1 MIILELRKIFR
12 KQHLFSFFTVMF
24 ITACIYQVILGY
36 DTTNVIRNSEKYY
49 TSFFKKYEGKI
60 TTEKKQQIKKEYRKI
75 ETDSGNTL
83 SNKQKKQA
91 FESFYHIYLY
101 ETDSGSGYITDT
113 RGWETILCH
122 DGINYFMVIVVILLG
137 IISFS
142 TEYEND
148 MEIMIISSCG
158 RNRVTIC
165 KLLIGIIG
173 GVITSLL
180 FQMISVIY
188 LSASVGLKN
197 GSYPLN
203 TIEFFENSKYT
214 ISLIQALL
222 IKVGL
227 NVLGNIMLVCVVMFF
242 AVLIKK
248 REISIVLSLL
258 YVILPV
264 MIFSKS
270 SAMYRIPCA
279 AALLSGSGFFWPD
292 MYSNDIIDNNLTRI
306 KTFEALDKKY
316 FAGILL
322 VSCFVIVI
330 LLLIIFL
337 KFSHYHL
344 KKRFLTGII
353 ICLILTG
360 CSKNSAGGDV
370 VIDGTLNGQISLS
383 KDEYV
388 YYIDQNED
396 VVYRKDNSNNT
407 VAVTRN
413 VFPLSGRI
421 TNIYLSEDKCYY
433 LLENDRN
440 VGISV
445 YSVDLNSFKNE
456 LVYSSGGDNTE
467 DFYGLADKESSD
479 ASEILENIATV
490 KWFFVTDKYVYYQK
504 ESVIYKCPITGRK
517 QYVIDENVS
526 DGEIRYS
533 NGILYYKDAYGEQ
546 ENYDEHAD

>member
-1 MIILELRKIFR
+1 MIILELRKAFI
-12 KQHLFSFFTVMF
+12 KQHFFSFFTVMF
-24 ITACIYQVILGY
+24 IIACIYQVILGY

-49 TSFFKKYEGKI
+49 ISFFEKYEGKI

-101 ETDSGSGYITDT
+101 EIESGSGYITDT

-137 IISFS
+137 IILFS
-142 TEYEND
+142 TEHEND

-203 TIEFFENSKYT
+203 TIEFFKNSKYT

-270 SAMYRIPCA
+270 SAMYKIPCA

-322 VSCFVIVI
+322 VSCFVIVL

-396 VVYRKDNSNNT
+396 IVYREDNSNNT

-421 TNIYLSEDKCYY
+421 TNIYLSEDMCYY

-440 VGISV
+440 AGISV

-504 ESVIYKCPITGRK
+504 ESVIYKCPITGKK

-546 ENYDEHAD
+546 ENYNEHTD

>member
-12 KQHLFSFFTVMF
+12 KQHLFSFFRVMF

-60 TTEKKQQIKKEYRKI
+60 TTEKTQQIKKEYRKI

-421 TNIYLSEDKCYY
+421 TNIYLSEGKCYY

-526 DGEIRYS
+526 EGEIRYS

>member
-60 TTEKKQQIKKEYRKI
+60 TTEKTQQIKKEYRKI

-242 AVLIKK
+242 DVLIKK

-279 AALLSGSGFFWPD
+279 AALLSGSGFF
-292 MYSNDIIDNNLTRI
+292 
-306 KTFEALDKKY
+306 
-316 FAGILL
+316 
-322 VSCFVIVI
+322 
-330 LLLIIFL
+330 L
-337 KFSHYHL
+337 K
-344 KKRFLTGII
+344 
-353 ICLILTG
+353 
-360 CSKNSAGGDV
+360 
-370 VIDGTLNGQISLS
+370 
-383 KDEYV
+383 
-388 YYIDQNED
+388 
-396 VVYRKDNSNNT
+396 
-407 VAVTRN
+407 
-413 VFPLSGRI
+413 
-421 TNIYLSEDKCYY
+421 
-433 LLENDRN
+433 
-440 VGISV
+440 
-445 YSVDLNSFKNE
+445 
-456 LVYSSGGDNTE
+456 
-467 DFYGLADKESSD
+467 
-479 ASEILENIATV
+479 
-490 KWFFVTDKYVYYQK
+490 
-504 ESVIYKCPITGRK
+504 
-517 QYVIDENVS
+517 
-526 DGEIRYS
+526 
-533 NGILYYKDAYGEQ
+533 
-546 ENYDEHAD
+546 

>member
-1 MIILELRKIFR
+1 M
-12 KQHLFSFFTVMF
+12 
-24 ITACIYQVILGY
+24 
-36 DTTNVIRNSEKYY
+36 
-49 TSFFKKYEGKI
+49 
-60 TTEKKQQIKKEYRKI
+60 
-75 ETDSGNTL
+75 
-83 SNKQKKQA
+83 
-91 FESFYHIYLY
+91 
-101 ETDSGSGYITDT
+101 
-113 RGWETILCH
+113 
-122 DGINYFMVIVVILLG
+122 
-137 IISFS
+137 
-142 TEYEND
+142 
-148 MEIMIISSCG
+148 
-158 RNRVTIC
+158 
-165 KLLIGIIG
+165 
-173 GVITSLL
+173 
-180 FQMISVIY
+180 
-188 LSASVGLKN
+188 
-197 GSYPLN
+197 
-203 TIEFFENSKYT
+203 
-214 ISLIQALL
+214 
-222 IKVGL
+222 
-227 NVLGNIMLVCVVMFF
+227 
-242 AVLIKK
+242 
-248 REISIVLSLL
+248 IVL
-258 YVILPV
+258 
-264 MIFSKS
+264 
-270 SAMYRIPCA
+270 
-279 AALLSGSGFFWPD
+279 
-292 MYSNDIIDNNLTRI
+292 
-306 KTFEALDKKY
+306 
-316 FAGILL
+316 
-322 VSCFVIVI
+322 

-526 DGEIRYS
+526 EVENFISVADTFGLLKNRSILLLFMGIFFIVGVDVATNFISSKLMAVRFGWSDEQMKFAPQVYFLCRTFGALLGAFLLTRISGIKYFKVNIIACILSFLILIFVDCALVNLVCIGCVGFFASSVFPIIYSMALQVRPDKANQISGLMITAIAGGGVVTPVIGFAIGEVGIIGGAVVTLFCVCYLAYCAFGIRTVD
-533 NGILYYKDAYGEQ
+533 N
-546 ENYDEHAD
+546 

>member
-60 TTEKKQQIKKEYRKI
+60 TTEKTQQIKKEYRKI

-137 IISFS
+137 IILFS

-270 SAMYRIPCA
+270 SAMYRIPCT

-316 FAGILL
+316 FAEILL

-344 KKRFLTGII
+344 KKIFLTGII

-388 YYIDQNED
+388 YYIDQYED

-440 VGISV
+440 AGISV

>member
-1 MIILELRKIFR
+1 M
-12 KQHLFSFFTVMF
+12 
-24 ITACIYQVILGY
+24 
-36 DTTNVIRNSEKYY
+36 
-49 TSFFKKYEGKI
+49 
-60 TTEKKQQIKKEYRKI
+60 
-75 ETDSGNTL
+75 
-83 SNKQKKQA
+83 
-91 FESFYHIYLY
+91 
-101 ETDSGSGYITDT
+101 
-113 RGWETILCH
+113 
-122 DGINYFMVIVVILLG
+122 
-137 IISFS
+137 
-142 TEYEND
+142 
-148 MEIMIISSCG
+148 
-158 RNRVTIC
+158 
-165 KLLIGIIG
+165 
-173 GVITSLL
+173 
-180 FQMISVIY
+180 
-188 LSASVGLKN
+188 
-197 GSYPLN
+197 
-203 TIEFFENSKYT
+203 
-214 ISLIQALL
+214 
-222 IKVGL
+222 
-227 NVLGNIMLVCVVMFF
+227 
-242 AVLIKK
+242 
-248 REISIVLSLL
+248 IVL
-258 YVILPV
+258 
-264 MIFSKS
+264 
-270 SAMYRIPCA
+270 
-279 AALLSGSGFFWPD
+279 
-292 MYSNDIIDNNLTRI
+292 
-306 KTFEALDKKY
+306 
-316 FAGILL
+316 
-322 VSCFVIVI
+322 

-360 CSKNSAGGDV
+360 CSKNSTGGDV

-396 VVYRKDNSNNT
+396 IVYREDNSNNT

-421 TNIYLSEDKCYY
+421 TNIYLSEDMCYY

-440 VGISV
+440 AGISV

-504 ESVIYKCPITGRK
+504 ESVIYKCPITGKK

-546 ENYDEHAD
+546 ENYNEHTD

>member
-1 MIILELRKIFR
+1 M
-12 KQHLFSFFTVMF
+12 
-24 ITACIYQVILGY
+24 
-36 DTTNVIRNSEKYY
+36 
-49 TSFFKKYEGKI
+49 
-60 TTEKKQQIKKEYRKI
+60 
-75 ETDSGNTL
+75 
-83 SNKQKKQA
+83 
-91 FESFYHIYLY
+91 
-101 ETDSGSGYITDT
+101 
-113 RGWETILCH
+113 
-122 DGINYFMVIVVILLG
+122 
-137 IISFS
+137 
-142 TEYEND
+142 
-148 MEIMIISSCG
+148 
-158 RNRVTIC
+158 
-165 KLLIGIIG
+165 
-173 GVITSLL
+173 
-180 FQMISVIY
+180 
-188 LSASVGLKN
+188 
-197 GSYPLN
+197 
-203 TIEFFENSKYT
+203 
-214 ISLIQALL
+214 
-222 IKVGL
+222 
-227 NVLGNIMLVCVVMFF
+227 
-242 AVLIKK
+242 
-248 REISIVLSLL
+248 IVL
-258 YVILPV
+258 
-264 MIFSKS
+264 
-270 SAMYRIPCA
+270 
-279 AALLSGSGFFWPD
+279 
-292 MYSNDIIDNNLTRI
+292 
-306 KTFEALDKKY
+306 
-316 FAGILL
+316 
-322 VSCFVIVI
+322 

-360 CSKNSAGGDV
+360 CSKNSASGDV
-370 VIDGTLNGQISLS
+370 VIDGTLNEQISLS

-396 VVYRKDNSNNT
+396 VVYREDNSNNT

-421 TNIYLSEDKCYY
+421 TNIYLSEDLCYY

-440 VGISV
+440 AGISV

-546 ENYDEHAD
+546 ENYNEHTD

>member
-1 MIILELRKIFR
+1 MIILELRKAFI
-12 KQHLFSFFTVMF
+12 KQHFFSFFTIMF
-24 ITACIYQVILGY
+24 IIACIYQVILGY

-49 TSFFKKYEGKI
+49 ISFFEKYEGKI
-60 TTEKKQQIKKEYRKI
+60 TIEKTQQIKKEYRKI

-101 ETDSGSGYITDT
+101 EIESGSGYITDT

-137 IISFS
+137 IILFS
-142 TEYEND
+142 TEHEND

-306 KTFEALDKKY
+306 KTFEAVDKKY

-330 LLLIIFL
+330 LLFTIFL

-526 DGEIRYS
+526 EGEIRYS

>member
-1 MIILELRKIFR
+1 MIILELRKAFI
-12 KQHLFSFFTVMF
+12 KQHFFSFFTVMF
-24 ITACIYQVILGY
+24 IIACIYQVILGY

-49 TSFFKKYEGKI
+49 ISFFEKYEGKI

-101 ETDSGSGYITDT
+101 EIESGSGYITDT

-137 IISFS
+137 IILFS
-142 TEYEND
+142 TEHEND

-270 SAMYRIPCA
+270 SAMYKIPCA

-316 FAGILL
+316 FAEILL

-344 KKRFLTGII
+344 KKRFLAGII

-504 ESVIYKCPITGRK
+504 GSVIYKCPITGKK

-546 ENYDEHAD
+546 ENYNEHTD

>member
-60 TTEKKQQIKKEYRKI
+60 TTEKTQQIKKEYRKI

-407 VAVTRN
+407 VAVIRN

>member
-1 MIILELRKIFR
+1 MIILELRKAFI
-12 KQHLFSFFTVMF
+12 KQHFFSFFTVMF
-24 ITACIYQVILGY
+24 IIACIYQVILGY

-49 TSFFKKYEGKI
+49 ISFFEKYEGKI
-60 TTEKKQQIKKEYRKI
+60 TIEKTQQIKKEYRKI

-101 ETDSGSGYITDT
+101 EIESGSGYITDT

-137 IISFS
+137 IILFS
-142 TEYEND
+142 TEHEND

-158 RNRVTIC
+158 RNRVTIY

-306 KTFEALDKKY
+306 KTFEAVDKKY

-330 LLLIIFL
+330 LLFTIFL

-421 TNIYLSEDKCYY
+421 TNIYFSEDKCYY

-456 LVYSSGGDNTE
+456 LIYSSGGDNTE

>member
-49 TSFFKKYEGKI
+49 TFFFKKYEGKI
-60 TTEKKQQIKKEYRKI
+60 TTEKTQQIKKEYRKI

-242 AVLIKK
+242 DVLIKK

-546 ENYDEHAD
+546 ENYAD

>member
-24 ITACIYQVILGY
+24 ITAFIYQVILGY

-60 TTEKKQQIKKEYRKI
+60 TTEKTQQIKKEYRKI

>member
-60 TTEKKQQIKKEYRKI
+60 TTEKTQQIKKEYRKI

-242 AVLIKK
+242 DVLIKK

-413 VFPLSGRI
+413 VFPLSGMI

-546 ENYDEHAD
+546 ENYAD

>member
-60 TTEKKQQIKKEYRKI
+60 TTEKTQQIKKEYRKI

-330 LLLIIFL
+330 LLFIIFL

>member
-1 MIILELRKIFR
+1 MIILELRKAFI
-12 KQHLFSFFTVMF
+12 KQHFFSFFTVMF
-24 ITACIYQVILGY
+24 IIACIYQVILGY

-49 TSFFKKYEGKI
+49 ISFFEKYEGKI
-60 TTEKKQQIKKEYRKI
+60 TTEKTQQIKKEYRKI

-101 ETDSGSGYITDT
+101 EIESGSGYITDT

-137 IISFS
+137 IILFS
-142 TEYEND
+142 TEHEND

-322 VSCFVIVI
+322 VSCFVIVL

-490 KWFFVTDKYVYYQK
+490 KWFFVTDKYVYYQN

>member
-60 TTEKKQQIKKEYRKI
+60 TTEKTQQIKKEYRKI

-137 IISFS
+137 IILFS

-316 FAGILL
+316 FAEILL

-440 VGISV
+440 AGISV

-504 ESVIYKCPITGRK
+504 ESVIYKYPITGRK

>member
-1 MIILELRKIFR
+1 MIILELRKIFI

-24 ITACIYQVILGY
+24 IIACIYQMILGY

-49 TSFFKKYEGKI
+49 TSFFEKYDGKI
-60 TTEKKQQIKKEYRKI
+60 TTEKTQQIKNEYRKI
-75 ETDSGNTL
+75 ETDLGNTL

-137 IISFS
+137 IILFS

-148 MEIMIISSCG
+148 METMIISSCG

-165 KLLIGIIG
+165 KILIGIIG

-180 FQMISVIY
+180 FQMISVVY

-214 ISLIQALL
+214 ITLIQALL
-222 IKVGL
+222 IKFGL
-227 NVLGNIMLVCVVMFF
+227 NVLGNILLVCVVMFL

-248 REISIVLSLL
+248 KEISIVLSLL

-264 MIFSKS
+264 MIFSKG

-279 AALLSGSGFFWPD
+279 AALLSGSGFIWPD
-292 MYSNDIIDNNLTRI
+292 MYSNDIIDNNLKMI
-306 KTFEALDKKY
+306 KSFEALDKKS
-316 FAGILL
+316 FAGILF
-322 VSCFVIVI
+322 VSLLVIVI
-330 LLLIIFL
+330 LLIIIFL
-337 KFSHYHL
+337 KFSHYHFR
-344 KKRFLTGII
+344 KRFLTGII
-353 ICLILTG
+353 MCLILTG
-360 CSKNSAGGDV
+360 CCKNTASGDV
-370 VIDGTLNGQISLS
+370 IIDGTLNGQINLS
-383 KDEYV
+383 KNEYV
-388 YYIDQNED
+388 YYIDQNEN
-396 VVYRKDNSNNT
+396 VVYREDGSNNT

-504 ESVIYKCPITGRK
+504 DSVIYKCPITGRK

>member
-60 TTEKKQQIKKEYRKI
+60 TTEKTQQIKKEYRKI

-242 AVLIKK
+242 DVLIKK

-360 CSKNSAGGDV
+360 CSENSAGGDV

-546 ENYDEHAD
+546 ENYAD